1 MPTHIIL
8 LVEDSPDDA
17 ELATLA
23 FQRCTVPNEVVVV
36 EDGVVALDYLLGAG
50 RYASE
55 SPSTPD
61 LILLDL
67 KVPRLDGLDV
77 LRRIREERRTKH
89 LPVVILTTSSEERD
103 IALGYE
109 LGANSYLRKPVGFKQ
124 FVDVAQQIGLYWLSL
139 NQRST
144 SGY

>member
-8 LVEDSPDDA
+8 LVEDNPDDA
-17 ELATLA
+17 ELATRA
-23 FQRCTVPNEVVVV
+23 FQRCTVKNEVVVV
-36 EDGVVALDYLLGAG
+36 EDGVLALEYLLGTG

-67 KVPRLDGLDV
+67 KVPPLDGLDV
-77 LRRIREERRTKH
+77 LRRIRDTRRTKH

-109 LGANSYLRKPVGFKQ
+109 LGANSYVRKPIEFKQ
-124 FVDVAQQIGLYWLSL
+124 FVDVAQQIGSYWLSL
-139 NQRST
+139 NRRT
-144 SGY
+144 TNRE